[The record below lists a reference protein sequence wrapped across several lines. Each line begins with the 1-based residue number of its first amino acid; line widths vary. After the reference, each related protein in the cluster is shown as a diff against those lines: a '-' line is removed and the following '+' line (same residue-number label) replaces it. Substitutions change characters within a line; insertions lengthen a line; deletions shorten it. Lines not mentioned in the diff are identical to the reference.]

1 MHWYLQVLSKYATFD
16 GRARRK
22 EYWMF
27 QLINLII
34 AAVLVMLDFGTGMR
48 SMGANLLIG
57 AYTLATFIPS
67 LAVTVRR
74 LHDINRS
81 GWWLLIGL
89 IPLGGLVL
97 LIFMCLDSNPGPNQ
111 YGPNPK
117 QEGYGSQG
125 AMAAAAP
132 YGAPGVP
139 AMAQAAA
146 AGTLAPP
153 ITQGPQGFCT
163 KCGAVLIA
171 GNRFCTSCGSVA
183 G

>member
-1 MHWYLQVLSKYATFD
+1 M
-16 GRARRK
+16 
-22 EYWMF
+22 
-27 QLINLII
+27 
-34 AAVLVMLDFGTGMR
+34 DFATGMR
-48 SMGANLLIG
+48 SMGVNLLLG

-97 LIFMCLDSNPGPNQ
+97 LIFVCLDSNPGPNE

-117 QEGYGSQG
+117 LEGYGSQT
-125 AMAAAAP
+125 AMAAATP
-132 YGAPGVP
+132 YGSPQ

-146 AGTLAPP
+146 AATLAPP
-153 ITQGPQGFCT
+153 MAQTSQAFCT
-163 KCGAVLIA
+163 RCGTALIP
-171 GNRFCTSCGSVA
+171 GNRFCTSCGSEVS
-183 G
+183 